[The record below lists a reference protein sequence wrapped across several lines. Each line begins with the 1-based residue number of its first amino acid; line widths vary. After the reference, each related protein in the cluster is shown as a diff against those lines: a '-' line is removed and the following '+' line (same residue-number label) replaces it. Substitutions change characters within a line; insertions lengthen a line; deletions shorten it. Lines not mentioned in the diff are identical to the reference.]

1 MHHPILI
8 KLKAIIFSLILMVFA
23 NQLLAQ
29 NNNGIFFQAVARDN
43 YQNPAIDRKIFIQTT
58 IIQSSVIGTKV
69 LIEEHQTITDKNG
82 IFSISIGNGTRIGG
96 FASNLAN
103 INWSNGPYF
112 LNLKIAITPISV
124 SSNWDYT
131 KEWVDL
137 GTTNF
142 GTVPYSLQANSVIG
156 FDTKLNVTDTLK
168 MLLPYVKNT
177 SINTLSTSIAS
188 NTASITSNRASI
200 NTLSTSIASNTASIT
215 ANKEKIDLKAP
226 IASPSF
232 IGSVALGITIPDS
245 TAVLDINSTSQGIL
259 IPRMTTTQRNAILK
273 PANTLFIFN
282 TTNNAFEVYKN
293 TCNCWVTISDGGSG
307 IVDTP
312 ANTPPNVSNIN
323 YLGTF
328 RVGGTASVY
337 YTYSDIDKDAEGSTT
352 IIWEIAND
360 NNGTA
365 KSTYSR
371 TSTPIFQTADAGRYI
386 RARVTPRS
394 ATGVL
399 NGLDYYGSWT
409 LIDATTVPYGSS
421 VNITGNAQQGSLLTA
436 SYTFNGGSGIENTTG
451 STYIWQWANDN
462 ANTYA
467 STISI
472 PDGGTA
478 YGKTIRPSLN
488 EVNRYVRFGVR
499 AKDNASVTATNYVY
513 SKWIGP
519 ITLAAETAPVA
530 TNVTFSPAP
539 GNNVLLNGRY
549 TYVDVNN
556 DPEATSLYQ
565 WYTATDASG
574 ANQTAI
580 SGATT
585 KSFAP
590 TDAQLGKYIGFS
602 VTPIA
607 STGTTKG
614 TEVVYYNSTPSVA
627 AALFTIVSLTQTSN
641 NFYVNRVMD
650 LTDYITASINV
661 TSPGS
666 IAFSTPIVNGYSFS
680 NGGVYTT
687 GLQNVILYA
696 NGTQTAYNA
705 AGDLF
710 TITAVGSSTQ
720 TSSITI
726 KNTSIISPLANNA
739 PTVSTINYRGVF
751 RIGGTVSVV
760 YTYAD
765 VEKDLEAATSITWE
779 MATDNTGAG
788 RFTYS
793 TSATP
798 TFITA
803 DGGKYVRA
811 KITPRTATGILN
823 GIDYYGSWVLIDLAT
838 KPFATSVN
846 VSGITEQ
853 GSLLTASYTYN
864 GGTNGVVTYTENTL
878 GSTYQWQTATSNK
891 GANTTTMAF
900 PDGGNAFSKTIRP
913 TINEVNKYIRFGV
926 LAKDNLSAASTN
938 YVYSDWVGPITLASE
953 AAPSATNLTFS
964 QAPTDNIVI
973 TGSYTY
979 VDANNDPEGNSL
991 YQWYTATS
999 ASGANKIP
1007 IPGQTSKQISITNAQ
1022 FGYYIGFGV
1031 TAKAL
1036 TGTITGTEVVYYNPT
1051 IAKLARPIVTN
1062 LSFAGTNTS
1071 GLVGNTLTGTYSY
1084 TSNGS
1089 AGTESETILKWYTAS
1104 NATDLGTQVGTG
1116 GTYTPTTSDL
1126 GKYIIFEVTPKTST
1140 GATGDPVRIV
1150 RNGSTQILDLTAQ
1163 TVEAAYSLR
1172 KLRAAY
1178 TGYAIQVRRNGD
1190 NATQNI
1196 GFTTTGTLDETALTT
1211 FVSNGNLSPTNSG
1224 TVSIWYDQSG
1234 KGRDVSNTTTGE
1246 QPFIVT
1252 SGVIEKY
1259 NGVPTIRF
1267 VKLSTSNTAGQS
1279 RLFTLTGLANI
1290 TSAMG
1295 VFAYTYSTKYEQYD
1309 GVVSDVSSN
1318 VGISGNYQTTYLFCF
1333 SNQGPFFYKNKIA
1346 STPATTNM
1354 SPISNLNV
1362 IYTESYTSTL
1372 PTGYLW
1378 NGVTIGMDRNSAGRN
1393 WGGPISEVILFNS
1406 RLNDNNYA
1414 DVLTIQEAQML
1425 YFQGK

>member
-1 MHHPILI
+1 ML
-8 KLKAIIFSLILMVFA
+8 FA

-43 YQNPAIDRKIFIQTT
+43 YQNPANNRKIFIQTS

-112 LNLKIAITPISV
+112 LNLKIAISPISV

-142 GTVPYSLQANSVIG
+142 GTVPYSLQANTVIG

-168 MLLPYVKNT
+168 MLQPYVKN
-177 SINTLSTSIAS
+177 
-188 NTASITSNRASI
+188 ASI
-200 NTLSTSIASNTASIT
+200 NILSSSIASNTASIT
-215 ANKEKIDLKAP
+215 ANKEKIDTKAP

-232 IGSVALGITIPDS
+232 TGSVALGITTPDS
-245 TAVLDINSTSQGIL
+245 TAVLDINSTTQGIL

-293 TCNCWVTISDGGSG
+293 TCNCWVAISDGGSG
-307 IVDTP
+307 VVDTP
-312 ANTPPNVSNIN
+312 ANTPPNASNIN

-328 RVGGTASVY
+328 RVGGTANVY
-337 YTYSDIDKDAEGSTT
+337 YTYSDTDKDAEGSTT

-365 KSTYSR
+365 KSTYST

-386 RARVTPRS
+386 RARVTPRA

-399 NGLDYYGSWT
+399 NGLDYFGSWT

-467 STISI
+467 ATISI

-539 GNNVLLNGRY
+539 GNNVLLNGSY

-607 STGTTKG
+607 STGTTRG
-614 TEVVYYNSTPSVA
+614 TEVVYYNSTPSIA
-627 AALFTIVSLTQTSN
+627 AAVFTIVSLTQTSN

-650 LTDYITASINV
+650 VTDYITASINV
-661 TSPGS
+661 TSSGS
-666 IAFSTPIVNGYSFS
+666 IAFSTPIVDGYSFS

-696 NGTQTAYNA
+696 NGTQTAYNT
-705 AGDLF
+705 AGDIF
-710 TITAVGSSTQ
+710 TVTAIGSSTQ

-739 PTVSTINYRGVF
+739 PTVSSINYRGVY
-751 RIGGTVSVV
+751 RVGGTASVD
-760 YTYAD
+760 YTYVD
-765 VEKDLEAATSITWE
+765 VEKDLEAATTIIWE
-779 MATDNTGAG
+779 MATDINGSG
-788 RFTYS
+788 RFTYT
-793 TSATP
+793 TSSTP
-798 TFITA
+798 TFVTA

-811 KITPRTATGILN
+811 KITPRAASGILN
-823 GIDYYGSWVLIDLAT
+823 GIDYYGSWVLIDLVT

-846 VSGITEQ
+846 VSGNAEQ
-853 GSLLTASYTYN
+853 GSLLTASYTFN
-864 GGTNGVVTYTENTL
+864 GGTNGVVTYTENAL
-878 GSTYQWQTATSNK
+878 GSTYLWQTATSNK
-891 GANTTTMAF
+891 GVSTTNMSY
-900 PDGGNAFSKTIRP
+900 PDGGTAHGKTIRP
-913 TINEVNKYIRFGV
+913 SITEVNKYIRFGV
-926 LAKDNLSAASTN
+926 IAKDNASVTATN
-938 YVYSDWVGPITLASE
+938 WVYSEWIGPVTLAAE
-953 AAPSATNLTFS
+953 TAPSALNVIYN

-979 VDANNDPEGNSL
+979 NDANNDPEGTSL

-999 ASGANKIP
+999 ASGANKLT

-1051 IAKLARPIVTN
+1051 IAKLATPKAIN
-1062 LSFAGTNTS
+1062 LSFTGTNTT

-1084 TSNGS
+1084 TTNGS

-1116 GTYTPTTSDL
+1116 GTYTPTTADL
-1126 GKYIIFEVTPKTST
+1126 GKFIIFEVTPKTNT

-1150 RNGSTQILDLTAQ
+1150 RNGATQILDLTSQAVQ
-1163 TVEAAYSLR
+1163 AAYSLR

-1178 TGYAIQVRRNGD
+1178 TGNAVQVRRSSDGTFRD
-1190 NATQNI
+1190 I
-1196 GFTTTGTLDETALTT
+1196 GFTATGLLDEATLSAFVGTAT
-1211 FVSNGNLSPTNSG
+1211 G
-1224 TVSIWYDQSG
+1224 TVSVWYDQSG
-1234 KGRDVSNTTTGE
+1234 NGRNVSNATILE
-1246 QPFIVT
+1246 QPFIV
-1252 SGVIEKY
+1252 SGGIVEKY
-1259 NGVPTIRF
+1259 NGLPTIRF
-1267 VKLSTSNTAGQS
+1267 LKTSIANSNNQS
-1279 RLFTLTGLANI
+1279 RLYNTTSIANV
-1290 TSAMG
+1290 TSLMG
-1295 VFAYTYSTKYEQYD
+1295 IFGFTYSATYPNNE
-1309 GVVSDVSSN
+1309 GVVTDYTGSGGFSSLGLYAQYN
-1318 VGISGNYQTTYLFCF
+1318 SSALAGFTNNNGSG
-1333 SNQGPFFYKNKIA
+1333 YKNKIA
-1346 STPATTNM
+1346 FSGGTGSM
-1354 SPISNLNV
+1354 IPISNLSV
-1362 IYTESYTSTL
+1362 IYIENNTSSL
-1372 PTGYLW
+1372 PPNTIW
-1378 NGVTIGMDRNSAGRN
+1378 NGINIGQYLSVAGRN
-1393 WGGPISEVILFNS
+1393 WGGPISEVILYNS
-1406 RLNDNNYA
+1406 RLNDNSYA
-1414 DVLTIQEAQML
+1414 DVLSLQDAQML
-1425 YFQGK
+1425 YYLGK